1 VLLLRGVPG
10 RRDVGV
16 WPHEDGERI
25 ADRRGLP
32 LRIGLGHVAVER
44 AVLAFVG
51 DEIER
56 QRRGHQPFGR
66 RRDKIAEP
74 RLADHRAER
83 LGIILSEGGWGVHG
97 VGALAIG
104 CKI

>member
-1 VLLLRGVPG
+1 
-10 RRDVGV
+10 
-16 WPHEDGERI
+16 
-25 ADRRGLP
+25 P

-51 DEIER
+51 NEIER

-74 RLADHRAER
+74 RLTDHRAEH
-83 LGIILSEGGWGVHG
+83 LGIILAEGGWCVHG
-97 VGALAIG
+97 GRSLEVALAYTWQLQDAHAG
-104 CKI
+104 VAYLTSAYTYET